1 MSKSLWSEGRVVGLS
16 AYELYARYVLA
27 NNDTPSDEKSWLAS
41 TLSYG
46 SSMLLWVE
54 PDNSVG
60 PHYRDFEFP
69 TTSNLGACNTIVAAF
84 FSGSGV
90 VDSGSPWAVKVESY
104 GPLIENDSVASPDG
118 IVTDISSGVPVKNN
132 GALDQLTTD
141 QIQDFAKIT
150 DAVVVQPGTW
160 SANSSGSGPAKKLN
174 PDLTK
179 APTLRIA
186 FANRVTNGFWLLL
199 TGFIDRNISLGM
211 TKQGDATAPTAPQ
224 NGDFLGPAIF
234 PWATKVVISIPPAM
248 MAYMRSVSIST
259 QDIAAI
265 QLYNTRYIWLYC
277 THPDSSAP
285 TQDDLKDAKQIYQ
298 LIGVTGY
305 VSSQFITDFCVDLAT
320 MQKACRQGHIS
331 DVASNPAQDAF
342 ARQLITRYGGDAAAE
357 AAVAAKYKFFF
368 WTEWPAVNA
377 PGSQGM
383 FFPIDLET
391 NSFAFTVT
399 EDRYRMN
406 VPHGI
411 NFTTS
416 EITVDSNPE
425 PPTSVDLLGAL
436 YDASA
441 DYTVQ
446 TGDFYDADHT
456 LVYSN
461 HPTLW
466 TAIKEFSLF
475 TRATVPVPK
484 APATYDNNFTE
495 WFKSMR
501 VAEALGLGNADP
513 AQSGQAIL
521 TAMGVHSDYSNLDFQ
536 SFLQYAAT
544 GRDLSQAID
553 SEATSV
559 TRRYDHY
566 MYSAATITAISQDD
580 FSWDDGANYQDCAA
594 KFSAA
599 TSSAAF
605 YKPCNV
611 QILAR
616 DPSSTH
622 TSFVPGADLTETY
635 TSTAYRRWAAVTEN
649 DDTSITALSL
659 VDGFG
664 SYLSTVGVSGTIHA
678 DVLRWSDL
686 LDGLNLD
693 KAIDLLGGLIN
704 MKNSGTNYIQLGTLR
719 LYVSSTEPTGT
730 IPEGSIGIGW
740 GGVKVYTSGA
750 WVAST

>member
-1 MSKSLWSEGRVVGLS
+1 MPKTIWSEGRVCGYS
-16 AYELYARYVLA
+16 NWELYARYVTA
-27 NNDTPSDEKSWLAS
+27 DGGNPSNEKSWLAS

-46 SSMLLWVE
+46 ASLLLWVA
-54 PDNSVG
+54 PDTVENA
-60 PHYRDFEFP
+60 HYRDFEFP
-69 TTSNLGACNTIVAAF
+69 TNCRLGAANTIMASF
-84 FSGSGV
+84 FAGAGNVSDSTVDTWATKV
-90 VDSGSPWAVKVESY
+90 VDY
-104 GPLIENDSVASPDG
+104 GPLIENDSTASPSG
-118 IVTDISSGVPVKNN
+118 SSIPVKDS
-132 GALDQLTTD
+132 GAVDATTKLRVL
-141 QIQDFAKIT
+141 DFAKIT
-150 DAVVVQPGTW
+150 DGVVIQPGTW
-160 SANSSGSGPAKKLN
+160 TTNASSP
-174 PDLTK
+174 PTK
-179 APTLRIA
+179 TIAVNLAEKPTLRLAVSGKIE
-186 FANRVTNGFWLLL
+186 NGFWLLL
-199 TGFIDRNISLGM
+199 TGFTDRNITLGM
-211 TKQGDATAPTAPQ
+211 TSQGDPTATTSAMD
-224 NGDFLGPAIF
+224 GDFLGPAVY
-234 PWATKVVISIPPAM
+234 PWAAKVIFSIPPIIMDLIQAKVNI
-248 MAYMRSVSIST
+248 RT

-277 THPDSSAP
+277 THHDSSAP
-285 TQDDLKDAKQIYQ
+285 TQDDLKDTKQIYQ

-342 ARQLITRYGGDAAAE
+342 ARQLITRYGE

-484 APATYDNNFTE
+484 APINYDNNFTE
-495 WFKSMR
+495 WFRSMR
-501 VAEALGLGNADP
+501 VTEALGSGNTDP

-553 SEATSV
+553 SEAASV

-719 LYVSSTEPTGT
+719 LYVSSTEPTGA
-730 IPEGSIGIGW
+730 IPEGSVGIGW
-740 GGVKVYTSGA
+740 GSGIYKYTSGA
-750 WVAST
+750 WSVIS

>member
-1 MSKSLWSEGRVVGLS
+1 MPKTLWQEGRVCGYTN
-16 AYELYARYVLA
+16 YELYLKHMYD
-27 NNDTPSDEKSWLAS
+27 NNMTPVNESEWLAS

-46 SSMLLWVE
+46 ASLLLWVA
-54 PDNSVG
+54 PDSTENA
-60 PHYRDFEFP
+60 HYRDFPLP
-69 TTSNLGACNTIVAAF
+69 TGSNLGAANTIMASF
-84 FSGSGV
+84 FSGEGAA
-90 VDSGSPWAVKVESY
+90 DANGWATKVTSY
-104 GPLIENDSVASPDG
+104 GPLIENDSTASPEG
-118 IVTDISSGVPVKNN
+118 TTIPVKDD
-132 GALDQLTTD
+132 GAVEANTRLRV
-141 QIQDFAKIT
+141 QDFAKIT
-150 DAVVVQPGTW
+150 DGVIIQPGTW
-160 SANSSGSGPAKKLN
+160 TTNASSPPTKKLAV
-174 PDLTK
+174 DLTQV
-179 APTLRIA
+179 PTLRLS
-186 FANRVTNGFWLLL
+186 FSDQVVTGFWLLL
-199 TGFIDRNISLGM
+199 SGFTDRGVTMGM
-211 TKQGDATAPTAPQ
+211 TSQTDSTDTSTNDNK
-224 NGDFLGPAIF
+224 NGAFLGPAIY
-234 PWATKVVISIPPAM
+234 PWAAKVVFSIPPILMDMIQAK
-248 MAYMRSVSIST
+248 VDIGT

-277 THPDSSAP
+277 THHDSSAP
-285 TQDDLKDAKQIYQ
+285 TQDDLKDTKQIYQ

-342 ARQLITRYGGDAAAE
+342 ARQLIARYGE
-357 AAVAAKYKFFF
+357 AAVATKYKFFF
-368 WTEWPAVNA
+368 WTEWAAVNA

-446 TGDFYDADHT
+446 TGDFYDADHN
-456 LVYSN
+456 LIYSN

-484 APATYDNNFTE
+484 APVNYDNNFTE
-495 WFKSMR
+495 WFRSMR
-501 VAEALGLGNADP
+501 VTEALGSGNTDP

-553 SEATSV
+553 SEAASV

-599 TSSAAF
+599 TSSVAF

-750 WVAST
+750 WVASTNSEPNP

>member
-1 MSKSLWSEGRVVGLS
+1 MPKTLWQEGRVCGYTN
-16 AYELYARYVLA
+16 YELYLKHMYD
-27 NNDTPSDEKSWLAS
+27 NNMTPVNESEWLAS

-46 SSMLLWVE
+46 ASLLLWVA
-54 PDNSVG
+54 PDSTENA
-60 PHYRDFEFP
+60 HYRDFPLP
-69 TTSNLGACNTIVAAF
+69 TGSNLGAANTIMASF
-84 FSGSGV
+84 FSGEGAA
-90 VDSGSPWAVKVESY
+90 DANGWATKVTSY
-104 GPLIENDSVASPDG
+104 GPLIENDSTASPEG
-118 IVTDISSGVPVKNN
+118 TTIPVKDD
-132 GALDQLTTD
+132 GAVEANTRLRV
-141 QIQDFAKIT
+141 QDFAKIT
-150 DAVVVQPGTW
+150 DGVIIQPGTW
-160 SANSSGSGPAKKLN
+160 TTNASSPPTKKLAV
-174 PDLTK
+174 DLTQV
-179 APTLRIA
+179 PTLRLS
-186 FANRVTNGFWLLL
+186 FSDQVVTGFWLLL
-199 TGFIDRNISLGM
+199 SGFTDRGVTMGM
-211 TKQGDATAPTAPQ
+211 TSQTDSTDTSTNDNK
-224 NGDFLGPAIF
+224 NGAFLGPAIY
-234 PWATKVVISIPPAM
+234 PWAAKVVFSIPPILMDMIQAK
-248 MAYMRSVSIST
+248 VDIGT

-277 THPDSSAP
+277 THHDSSAP
-285 TQDDLKDAKQIYQ
+285 TQDDLKDTKQIYQ

-342 ARQLITRYGGDAAAE
+342 ARQLIARYGE
-357 AAVAAKYKFFF
+357 AAVATKYKFFF

-446 TGDFYDADHT
+446 TGDFYDADHN
-456 LVYSN
+456 LIYSN

-484 APATYDNNFTE
+484 APVNYDNNFTE
-495 WFKSMR
+495 WFRSMR
-501 VAEALGLGNADP
+501 VTEALGSGNTDP

-521 TAMGVHSDYSNLDFQ
+521 KAMGVHSDYSNLDFQ

-553 SEATSV
+553 SEAASV

-599 TSSAAF
+599 TSSVAF

-750 WVAST
+750 WVASTNSEPNP

>member
-1 MSKSLWSEGRVVGLS
+1 MVKLPKTIWSEGRVCGYS
-16 AYELYARYVLA
+16 NWELYARYVTA
-27 NNDTPSDEKSWLAS
+27 DGGNPSNEKSWLAS

-46 SSMLLWVE
+46 ASLLLWVA
-54 PDNSVG
+54 PDTVENA
-60 PHYRDFEFP
+60 HYRDFEFP
-69 TTSNLGACNTIVAAF
+69 TNCRLGAANTIMASF
-84 FSGSGV
+84 FAGAGNVSDSTVDTWATKV
-90 VDSGSPWAVKVESY
+90 VDY
-104 GPLIENDSVASPDG
+104 GPLIENDSTASPSG
-118 IVTDISSGVPVKNN
+118 SSIPVKDS
-132 GALDQLTTD
+132 GAVDATTKLRVL
-141 QIQDFAKIT
+141 DFAKIT
-150 DAVVVQPGTW
+150 DGVVIQPGTW
-160 SANSSGSGPAKKLN
+160 TTNASSP
-174 PDLTK
+174 PTK
-179 APTLRIA
+179 TIAVNLAEKPTLRLAVSGKIE
-186 FANRVTNGFWLLL
+186 NGFWLLL
-199 TGFIDRNISLGM
+199 TGFTDRNITLGM
-211 TKQGDATAPTAPQ
+211 TSQGDPTATTSAMD
-224 NGDFLGPAIF
+224 GDFLGPAVY
-234 PWATKVVISIPPAM
+234 PWAAKVIFSIPPIIMDLIQAKVNI
-248 MAYMRSVSIST
+248 RT

-277 THPDSSAP
+277 THHDSSAP
-285 TQDDLKDAKQIYQ
+285 TQDDLKDTKQIYQ

-342 ARQLITRYGGDAAAE
+342 ARQLITRYGE

-484 APATYDNNFTE
+484 APINYDNNFTE
-495 WFKSMR
+495 WFRSMR
-501 VAEALGLGNADP
+501 VTEALGAGNIDP

-553 SEATSV
+553 SEAASV

-599 TSSAAF
+599 TSSTAF

-635 TSTAYRRWAAVTEN
+635 TSTAYRRWAAVTET

-730 IPEGSIGIGW
+730 IPENSIGVGW
-740 GGVKVYTSGA
+740 GSGIYKYTSGA
-750 WVAST
+750 WSAIE